1 MEHKEGVKYELS
13 TKTKAKDQI
22 KANKKKTP
30 RIHVCNLEF
39 GVVLKSNLKSSN
51 IYIMG
56 RKHK

>member
-30 RIHVCNLEF
+30 EFMFATWNL
-39 GVVLKSNLKSSN
+39 VLC
-51 IYIMG
+51 
-56 RKHK
+56 